1 MNVKEVIVPI
11 ETNQIYPHPDNPRK
25 DLGDLTELVESIKKN
40 GIMQNLTVIPGHWLT
55 DNEIKMLVKIY
66 QESPDEETRVLLNK
80 KWIDEGYTLIIGHRR
95 CAAAKLAGVKTLPC
109 RIIEGMTKKEQVST
123 MLEEN
128 MQRNDLTIY
137 EQAQGFQMMLD
148 LGDTEQGI
156 AEKTGFSRTTIRRR
170 LSIAKLDPALL
181 KEKNED
187 DSFQLSLKDLYE
199 LEKIEDVTIRNK
211 ILKECNNSRELVW
224 RARSAVEEEKRSK
237 AEKAIVEMLKEK
249 GVEQAPKKAEKELYS
264 GKWDTIKE
272 FDLDKEVPETI
283 SIKKTKEKMYY
294 MRYYARIKVI
304 IPAKGK
310 KKSEWELRREQEE
323 KNKKAINAMAK
334 EMAKTRIE
342 FVRNVISGEIE
353 PLKDTQELENRLWKA
368 MLQIGIFVSMGN
380 VSEFFLKKKQY
391 DSTTEEREEA
401 MEKAEKLS
409 KIHQMLA
416 VTVMKAKDVE
426 LVNYQGEY
434 KEDYGKALKLLNSA
448 LGLYGFTLNS
458 EEEESVINGTHE
470 YYKVR
475 EE

>member
-1 MNVKEVIVPI
+1 
-11 ETNQIYPHPDNPRK
+11 
-25 DLGDLTELVESIKKN
+25 
-40 GIMQNLTVIPGHWLT
+40 
-55 DNEIKMLVKIY
+55 
-66 QESPDEETRVLLNK
+66 
-80 KWIDEGYTLIIGHRR
+80 
-95 CAAAKLAGVKTLPC
+95 
-109 RIIEGMTKKEQVST
+109 

-272 FDLDKEVPETI
+272 FDLDKEVPEKI

-391 DSTTEEREEA
+391 DSTKEEREEA

>member
-1 MNVKEVIVPI
+1 
-11 ETNQIYPHPDNPRK
+11 
-25 DLGDLTELVESIKKN
+25 
-40 GIMQNLTVIPGHWLT
+40 
-55 DNEIKMLVKIY
+55 
-66 QESPDEETRVLLNK
+66 
-80 KWIDEGYTLIIGHRR
+80 
-95 CAAAKLAGVKTLPC
+95 
-109 RIIEGMTKKEQVST
+109 
-123 MLEEN
+123 
-128 MQRNDLTIY
+128 
-137 EQAQGFQMMLD
+137 
-148 LGDTEQGI
+148 
-156 AEKTGFSRTTIRRR
+156 
-170 LSIAKLDPALL
+170 
-181 KEKNED
+181 
-187 DSFQLSLKDLYE
+187 
-199 LEKIEDVTIRNK
+199 
-211 ILKECNNSRELVW
+211 
-224 RARSAVEEEKRSK
+224 
-237 AEKAIVEMLKEK
+237 
-249 GVEQAPKKAEKELYS
+249 
-264 GKWDTIKE
+264 
-272 FDLDKEVPETI
+272 
-283 SIKKTKEKMYY
+283 
-294 MRYYARIKVI
+294 
-304 IPAKGK
+304 
-310 KKSEWELRREQEE
+310 
-323 KNKKAINAMAK
+323 MAK

-391 DSTTEEREEA
+391 DSTKEEREEA